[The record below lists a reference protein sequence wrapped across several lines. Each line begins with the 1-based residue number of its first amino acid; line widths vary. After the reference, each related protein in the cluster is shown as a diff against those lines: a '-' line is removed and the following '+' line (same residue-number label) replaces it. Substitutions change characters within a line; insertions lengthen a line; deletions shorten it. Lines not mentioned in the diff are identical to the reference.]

1 MSTLTLCRD
10 ARGDVAVRATLARC
24 RDLLRERLGQRL
36 VGLILTGSFSRGE
49 GSVLP
54 VHGHLRVLGDI
65 EFLVILPRSRDY
77 RALRPVLADWSREAS
92 AAAAATGLMV
102 DVEFGPEDRAY
113 LAQRARPSIFVHDLR
128 THGKVLHGAPALLDL
143 IAPFGPAQIPRED
156 AVHLLFN
163 RAIEQ
168 LEAWDRVE
176 RASGEAL
183 FDLAYQRLKL
193 TLDLAGS
200 ALAFDGGHVASY
212 ADRPSA
218 FAALLKRTPAL
229 AARLPAEFDFEL
241 DRAAEIKLAPR
252 PDELLPPGSPAEQR
266 AWIRARIVAGVPA
279 LAALLRWELGSLL
292 GGDAPL
298 PVLLERWVARPSWL
312 RRLRQWARLAIHPM
326 PAPQPL
332 SARRVAGLAWRS
344 TPRALAYAA
353 GAHAYLALAGH
364 QPTRGEAARL
374 LPGAG
379 PPPSTAA
386 DERATVT
393 TFWRWCVRN
402 D

>member
-1 MSTLTLCRD
+1 VSAATLCRD
-10 ARGDVAVRATLARC
+10 ARGDEAVRATLATC
-24 RDLLRERLGQRL
+24 RDLLRERLGRRL

-54 VHGHLRVLGDI
+54 VNGHLRVLGDI
-65 EFLVILPRSRDY
+65 EFMVILPHSRDY
-77 RALRPVLADWSREAS
+77 RALRPVLADWGREAS
-92 AAAAATGLMV
+92 AAAATTGLMV

-128 THGKVLHGAPALLDL
+128 THGKVVHGAPALLEL
-143 IAPFGPAQIPRED
+143 IPPFGPAQIPRED

-176 RASGEAL
+176 RTAGEAL

-200 ALAFDGGHVASY
+200 ALAFDGGHVSSY
-212 ADRPSA
+212 AERPRA
-218 FAALLKRTPAL
+218 FAELLRRTPAL
-229 AARLPAEFDFEL
+229 AARLPAEFDAEL
-241 DRAAEIKLAPR
+241 ERAAEIKLAPR
-252 PDELLPPGSPAEQR
+252 ADDLLPPGSPAEQR
-266 AWIRARIVAGVPA
+266 AWIRARITAGVPA
-279 LAALLRWELGSLL
+279 MAALLRWELGALL
-292 GGDAPL
+292 GGDASL
-298 PVLLERWVARPSWL
+298 PILLERWVARPSWL
-312 RRLRQWARLAIHPM
+312 RRLRQWARLAVHPM
-326 PAPQPL
+326 PAPRPL

-344 TPRALAYAA
+344 TPRDLAYAA
-353 GAHAYLALAGH
+353 GAHVYLGLRG
-364 QPTRGEAARL
+364 PVSGRGEAARL
-374 LPGAG
+374 LPVAG
-379 PPPSTAA
+379 PPPSTDA